1 VESTL
6 VLALGGRLVQE
17 LLVLVWVCVSGH
29 VLGEELVILL
39 GVVRE
44 GGLVAVTEQE
54 LVVALAMEWVRVWAL
69 ETVKALVR
77 VLVQGL
83 GLGLELRKVL
93 GWSGQVLVVLWAMGL
108 VGRLAEVLELVLEHT
123 LAVG

>member
-1 VESTL
+1 
-6 VLALGGRLVQE
+6 
-17 LLVLVWVCVSGH
+17 